1 MRNWRLEWGGAAK
14 TRGRSPRMANRRKR
28 GLWALAALAL
38 AAGPCA
44 VAGEAPAITVVSF
57 GGSYARASVKA
68 YHERFTAATG
78 VRVLLEEY
86 NGGLARI
93 RAQQETNNVVWDV
106 IDMDNGETMLGCD
119 EGLLVEMGYD
129 DLPPAP
135 DGTPAAEDFVPG
147 YALDCGVE
155 ILLFSVIYAYNAEKL
170 AEPKPATIA
179 DFFDLERFPGRRGMR
194 RMPNV
199 NLEMALMA
207 DGVPVGEVYNV
218 LSAPDG
224 IDRAFRKLDTIK
236 EEVIWWETGA
246 QPPQMLADGEV
257 AMSTAFNGRI
267 FNAWALENQPLQ
279 IVWDGQVLAAT
290 YLNVIAGSPNE
301 ALARQFVAFA
311 TEAQSMANLA
321 GYISYGPLRR
331 SAIELVDKHFEVGV
345 DMAPHLPSYPR
356 HMANA
361 LREDPEWWADR
372 QEDLSERFA
381 SWLLR

>member
-1 MRNWRLEWGGAAK
+1 MRGWRSLRGSAAK
-14 TRGRSPRMANRRKR
+14 AWGRCRRASSKHR
-28 GLWALAALAL
+28 RCALAALAL
-38 AAGPCA
+38 AAAPSA
-44 VAGEAPAITVVSF
+44 PAGEAPAITVVSF
-57 GGSYARASVKA
+57 GGSYAQASVKA
-68 YHERFTAATG
+68 YHERFTQATG
-78 VRVLLEEY
+78 VRVLLEDY

-119 EGLLVEMGYD
+119 EGLLLEMGHD

-135 DGTPAAEDFVPG
+135 DGTPAAADFVPG

-155 ILLFSVIYAYNAEKL
+155 ILLFSVIYAYNAAKL
-170 AEPKPATIA
+170 TGPKPATIA
-179 DFFDLERFPGRRGMR
+179 DFFDLEKFPGRRGMR

-207 DGVPVGEVYNV
+207 DGVPPNQIYEV
-218 LSAPDG
+218 LSSPGG
-224 IDRAFRKLDTIK
+224 IDRAFRKLDAIK
-236 EEVIWWETGA
+236 SDVIWWETGA

-267 FNAWALENQPLQ
+267 FNAWALEDQPLE

-290 YLNVIAGSPNE
+290 YLNVVSGSPNE

-311 TEAQSMANLA
+311 TTTQSMANLA

-331 SAIELVDKHFEVGV
+331 SAIELVDVHFERGMP
-345 DMAPHLPSYPR
+345 MAPHLPNYPQN
-356 HMANA
+356 MTNA
-361 LREDPEWWADR
+361 LQEDPEWWADR